1 MISTTPPASATIDAR
16 PRVQFRPFNLSYP
29 LAQRQALAQ
38 RRWDF
43 ALIQESY
50 ERYHWEHG
58 ELEYPNLPEPVH
70 TGLRLRAARKGHSME
85 AEARTFLRRRYEEK
99 PDRTLIR
106 SCCRISSRECS
117 KANHRS
123 SRMS

>member
-70 TGLRLRAARKGHSME
+70 TGLRSG
-85 AEARTFLRRRYEEK
+85 Y
-99 PDRTLIR
+99 PQGP
-106 SCCRISSRECS
+106 
-117 KANHRS
+117 
-123 SRMS
+123 